1 MEKDKRQEIYEIH
14 RLAKAI
20 CERVDHPIVLV
31 CNGEVQH
38 RRVVLANGG
47 EDFFAD
53 VW

>member
-20 CERVDHPIVLV
+20 CEKVDHPIVLV

-38 RRVVLANGG
+38 RERRETEVY
-47 EDFFAD
+47 ED